1 MWVVRPFSFLKA
13 YMGSQIKNC
22 LCKGLEVIGF
32 SKLCWFIPTEWV
44 LLEVTGSSKLCWFI
58 PVFFTLGINLPRR
71 LEYSYCLFLWYRCA
85 GAHLKKSYSL
95 ISVFLVPELSF
106 ALQLSFVR
114 FYNNN
119 YSFLFH
125 SSPMYTLIRLRQ
137 FLYPECIALSL
148 FRNIRHLLEQ
158 ILLQEKSHPPC
169 VTLSITFLDFI
180 PKFFWYLLYIRTCLF
195 VSAL

>member
-1 MWVVRPFSFLKA
+1 MI
-13 YMGSQIKNC
+13 GS
-22 LCKGLEVIGF
+22 

-71 LEYSYCLFLWYRCA
+71 LEYSYCLCPWYCA

-95 ISVFLVPELSF
+95 ISAFLVPELSF
-106 ALQLSFVR
+106 ALQLTAQSFVR
-114 FYNNN
+114 FHNNN

-125 SSPMYTLIRLRQ
+125 SSPMTLIRLRQ
-137 FLYPECIALSL
+137 FLYPECIASSL

-158 ILLQEKSHPPC
+158 ILLQEKSHPLCHPQYNI
-169 VTLSITFLDFI
+169 S
-180 PKFFWYLLYIRTCLF
+180 
-195 VSAL
+195 